1 MPIGRAIR
9 LIIEVA
15 VIVYCILALIHEY
28 HSYTPKVRERPYIR
42 MPN

>member
-28 HSYTPKVRERPYIR
+28 HSYTPREKPSIR